1 MQTRN
6 RVLDDLAKVAGGAV
20 STLAGIKGEV
30 DALIRQQLERLMA
43 QMDAV
48 PRDEFEAVKAVASKA
63 RTEQEKLERRLT
75 RIEARLAKGAS
86 PKTAGK
92 AGKTAAKKKQ
102 APKKK
107 PAAKAAAK
115 ATAARKA
122 KAATKTAARKK
133 SAAKT
138 APKKKAARPKKT
150 RKG

>member
-63 RTEQEKLERRLT
+63 RTEQEKLEKRLT
-75 RIEARLAKGAS
+75 RLEARLAKGAS
-86 PKTAGK
+86 PKTAAK
-92 AGKTAAKKKQ
+92 KGKTAAKKKP
-102 APKKK
+102 ATRKK
-107 PAAKAAAK
+107 PAAKAATK

-122 KAATKTAARKK
+122 KKK
-133 SAAKT
+133 AAAKT
-138 APKKKAARPKKT
+138 APKRKATRRKKS

>member
-30 DALIRQQLERLMA
+30 DTLIRQQLERLMA

-63 RTEQEKLERRLT
+63 RAEQEKLEKRLT
-75 RIEARLAKGAS
+75 RLEARLAKGA
-86 PKTAGK
+86 PPRTAKKTGQ
-92 AGKTAAKKKQ
+92 TAATKT
-102 APKKK
+102 
-107 PAAKAAAK
+107 
-115 ATAARKA
+115 TAAGKA
-122 KAATKTAARKK
+122 KAATKTGKK
-133 SAAKT
+133 S
-138 APKKKAARPKKT
+138 APKKKAARPKKP

>member
-63 RTEQEKLERRLT
+63 RVEQEKLERRLT
-75 RIEARLAKGAS
+75 RLEARLAKGAP
-86 PKTAGK
+86 PKTARK
-92 AGKTAAKKKQ
+92 AGKTAAKKGK
-102 APKKK
+102 AGARKK
-107 PAAKAAAK
+107 PAAKT
-115 ATAARKA
+115 ATKKEPARKA
-122 KAATKTAARKK
+122 KSATKT
-133 SAAKT
+133 S
-138 APKKKAARPKKT
+138 PKKKAARRKKS
-150 RKG
+150 RRG

>member
-20 STLAGIKGEV
+20 STLAGIKGEM

-75 RIEARLAKGAS
+75 RLEARLAKGAS
-86 PKTAGK
+86 PKA
-92 AGKTAAKKKQ
+92 AAKKKP

-107 PAAKAAAK
+107 TPAKAATK
-115 ATAARKA
+115 APAARKA
-122 KAATKTAARKK
+122 KAATKA
-133 SAAKT
+133 
-138 APKKKAARPKKT
+138 APKKKGATKPAAKKKT
-150 RKG
+150 ARRKKSRKG

>member
-30 DALIRQQLERLMA
+30 DALVRQQLERLMV

-75 RIEARLAKGAS
+75 RLEARLAKGA
-86 PKTAGK
+86 P
-92 AGKTAAKKKQ
+92 KTAAKKKP

-107 PAAKAAAK
+107 PPAKAV
-115 ATAARKA
+115 RKA
-122 KAATKTAARKK
+122 KAASKA
-133 SAAKT
+133 
-138 APKKKAARPKKT
+138 APKKKATRPKRS
-150 RKG
+150 RKR

>member
-30 DALIRQQLERLMA
+30 DTLIRQQLERLMA

-63 RTEQEKLERRLT
+63 RVEQEKLEKRLT
-75 RIEARLAKGAS
+75 RLEARLAKGA
-86 PKTAGK
+86 PLKTAGK
-92 AGKTAAKKKQ
+92 TGKTAAKKGK
-102 APKKK
+102 AGAR
-107 PAAKAAAK
+107 AAKK

-122 KAATKTAARKK
+122 KAASKRK
-133 SAAKT
+133 AG
-138 APKKKAARPKKT
+138 RPKKT

>member
-30 DALIRQQLERLMA
+30 DALVRQQLERLMV

-75 RIEARLAKGAS
+75 RLEARLAGGAA
-86 PKTAGK
+86 PKSAAAKGK
-92 AGKTAAKKKQ
+92 AATKGKAA
-102 APKKK
+102 AKKK
-107 PAAKAAAK
+107 PAAKAA
-115 ATAARKA
+115 
-122 KAATKTAARKK
+122 TKTTAR
-133 SAAKT
+133 
-138 APKKKAARPKKT
+138 KKAARPKKP

>member
-20 STLAGIKGEV
+20 STMAGIKGEI
-30 DALIRQQLERLMA
+30 DALVRQQLERLMA

-63 RTEQEKLERRLT
+63 RAEQEKLEKRLT
-75 RIEARLAKGAS
+75 RLEAKLSKGAS
-86 PKTAGK
+86 SKK
-92 AGKTAAKKKQ
+92 AT
-102 APKKK
+102 KKK
-107 PAAKAAAK
+107 PAAKVATK

-122 KAATKTAARKK
+122 KAATKTAPKK
-133 SAAKT
+133 KPAAKT
-138 APKKKAARPKKT
+138 ATHKKAGRPKKS

>member
-20 STLAGIKGEV
+20 STMAGIKGEV
-30 DALIRQQLERLMA
+30 DALVRQQLERLVA

-63 RTEQEKLERRLT
+63 RAEQEKLEKRLT
-75 RIEARLAKGAS
+75 RLEARLAKGGA
-86 PKTAGK
+86 P
-92 AGKTAAKKKQ
+92 KTAAKKGK
-102 APKKK
+102 AG
-107 PAAKAAAK
+107 AKATKK

-122 KAATKTAARKK
+122 KAA
-133 SAAKT
+133 
-138 APKKKAARPKKT
+138 PKKKTARPKKS